1 MRYRPRVSLLLAVT
15 LGLVASLTLAG
26 VVMAAETTL
35 TATLAGV
42 TEGDNPGD
50 EDGSGT
56 ASIVIDPAEGT
67 ACWTLNVADISPVTQ
82 SHIHIGAEG
91 ESGDIVVN
99 LDVDGFEGTSEGC
112 GEPMEDAAVLQEIVD
127 NPAGYYVNVHTGDFP
142 AGAIRGQL
150 AGSATPPNTALPLP
164 LSEGSLAAVLGAVML
179 GIAVA
184 IGLRAWRPVATR
196 D

>member
-1 MRYRPRVSLLLAVT
+1 MHTRPRVSLPLAVI
-15 LGLVASLTLAG
+15 LGLVTSMALAG
-26 VVMAAETTL
+26 AVLAAETTL

-56 ASIVIDPAEGT
+56 ASIVIDPATGT
-67 ACWTLNVADISPVTQ
+67 ACWTLNVENISPVTQ

-99 LDVDGFEGTSEGC
+99 LDIDGFEGDSEGC

-127 NPAGYYVNVHTGDFP
+127 NPAGYYVNVHTEDFP
-142 AGAIRGQL
+142 TGAIRGQL
-150 AGSATPPNTALPLP
+150 AASANPPNTALPV
-164 LSEGSLAAVLGAVML
+164 SDGSLAAVLGAVIL
-179 GIAVA
+179 GLAGATV
-184 IGLRAWRPVATR
+184 LRAWRPVATH